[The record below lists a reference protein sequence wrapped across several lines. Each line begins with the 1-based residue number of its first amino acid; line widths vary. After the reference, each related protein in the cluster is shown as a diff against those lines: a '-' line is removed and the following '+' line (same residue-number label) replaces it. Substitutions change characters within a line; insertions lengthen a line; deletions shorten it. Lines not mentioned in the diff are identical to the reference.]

1 MLLYRIAGKN
11 AVVVV
16 IPDRGFPLGVS
27 AGFRLTR
34 SFSRGICLRAAALST
49 ELSDRWIWLADAS
62 GVQAPS

>member
-16 IPDRGFPLGVS
+16 IPDRSFPLGM
-27 AGFRLTR
+27 FRWLPLTR
-34 SFSRGICLRAAALST
+34 SFSHGICLRDATLST